1 MEWLARLLLRIHDM
15 GPWAPALFVAAYVA
29 ASIVLAPAILLT
41 VAAGAIFG
49 LWRGTLIVY
58 IGMVLG
64 SSAVFALAAPLMHS
78 RVGRW
83 LDRDRR
89 VAAVRSAVVGNALW
103 VMFLLRLSPIVPFVL
118 LNYGLAFSG
127 VRYRDFLLASVGM
140 LPAILMYVYYGKVVG
155 DVAKVAAGV
164 APPRGPE
171 YYVLLGL
178 GLIATIVATTSIT
191 RAARRSIAKAE

>member
-1 MEWLARLLLRIHDM
+1 
-15 GPWAPALFVAAYVA
+15 
-29 ASIVLAPAILLT
+29 
-41 VAAGAIFG
+41 
-49 LWRGTLIVY
+49 
-58 IGMVLG
+58 
-64 SSAVFALAAPLMHS
+64 
-78 RVGRW
+78 
-83 LDRDRR
+83 
-89 VAAVRSAVVGNALW
+89 
-103 VMFLLRLSPIVPFVL
+103 MFLLRLSPIVPFVL

-178 GLIATIVATTSIT
+178 GLVATIVATTVDHAC
-191 RAARRSIAKAE
+191 RAAINRESGVAVRPDTQQRHAALVAFHQQLGLRRSPRLRLVDSRFGRVVRHARSTGSTICQPASTMSMR